1 MGAARDRRR
10 PGRPA
15 RRRGGRP
22 SVHQHRFGLLLLILT
37 VTYVLSA
44 FLSGNWV
51 SALQIVLFL
60 AVTVLAVRAGSI
72 RRRTARALVAVALTG
87 SVPAVAIALTHANDA
102 GAGAAFLWIAAI
114 LLMAVVI
121 IVGRVLAQPSVTLQ
135 SIYGA
140 VSAYMIIGLMFAAV
154 YGAVYRFSGGTFFAH
169 GSPGN
174 AKTFQYFSFTTL
186 TTLGY
191 GDFTAASAGGQ
202 ALAVMEA
209 LLGQVFLATL
219 VARLVSAFGVSRRS
233 GGGPGPRSPGRARRP
248 AGGRGVSGAGRE
260 TARTSAGRVRRAGQ
274 ARRQPPARDTSL
286 PAHAPPARRSRS
298 RRGR

>member
-1 MGAARDRRR
+1 
-10 PGRPA
+10 
-15 RRRGGRP
+15 
-22 SVHQHRFGLLLLILT
+22 VVQHRFGLLLFILA
-37 VTYVLSA
+37 VTYLLSA
-44 FLSGNWV
+44 FLSGTWV
-51 SALQIVLFL
+51 AALQIVLFL
-60 AVTVLAVRAGSI
+60 AVTVLAVRAGSV
-72 RRRTARALVAVALTG
+72 RRRTAQALIAVALTG
-87 SVPAVAIALTHANDA
+87 SVPALAIALTHANDA

-114 LLMAVVI
+114 LLLAVVV

-154 YGAVYRFSGGTFFAH
+154 YGAIYRFSGGTFFTH

-174 AKTFQYFSFTTL
+174 LKTFQYFSFTTL

-191 GDFTAASAGGQ
+191 GDFTAASSGGQ
-202 ALAVMEA
+202 AVAVMEA

-219 VARLVSAFGVSRRS
+219 VARLVSAFRAPSS
-233 GGGPGPRSPGRARRP
+233 GGGAAGLRSPGRARRRP
-248 AGGRGVSGAGRE
+248 VGGSGAGRD
-260 TARTSAGRVRRAGQ
+260 TARASPVRPGRARRAGQ
-274 ARRQPPARDTSL
+274 GRRQPQARGTSL